1 MPLNLPMN
9 IVIFG
14 ATGRTGALLVEQ
26 AIEAGHFVTAA
37 ARRPEGIV
45 GKGPNLRKVNG
56 DLFNA
61 KAVADAVAG
70 QDCVFV
76 AVAPP
81 KPLGPTTIFST
92 GITHILAGM
101 KAAQVRRIVVLG
113 SCGVDGETNTRWHT
127 RLLAGLIVQPLL
139 FNLYVDTGRME
150 GILTATDCDWTVVR
164 PPRLTNGK
172 ATAAYRVGVGTHLPH
187 VASISRADVADAM
200 LALISDTS
208 TYRRWVE
215 VASHA
220 WI

>member
-1 MPLNLPMN
+1 MN

-26 AIEAGHFVTAA
+26 ALAAGHFVTAA
-37 ARRPEGIV
+37 ARRPEAIV
-45 GKGPNLRKVNG
+45 GKSPNLRKVNG
-56 DLFNA
+56 DLLNP

-70 QDCVFV
+70 QDCVLV

-81 KPLGPTTIFST
+81 KPLGPTTLFST
-92 GITHILAGM
+92 GIKHILAGM

-113 SCGVDGETNTRWHT
+113 SCGVDGETNIRFHT

-139 FNLYVDTGRME
+139 FHLYVDTGRME
-150 GILTATDCDWTVVR
+150 GILEASDCDWTVVR

-172 ATAAYRVGVGTHLPH
+172 ATKTYRVGVGTHLPH
-187 VASISRADVADAM
+187 VASISRADVAEAM
-200 LALISDTS
+200 LALIDNVSA
-208 TYRRWVE
+208 YRRWVE
-215 VASHA
+215 VASQA